1 MKNKL
6 PKIYRLLKNQKINLK
21 QLKQNSMAIYDN
33 DYQALRQKEVEE
45 RLQKEKLEKQLIY
58 KKMTKLIGG
67 SILGLILMVF
77 LFQSCERIDAGHVGV
92 KVNQY
97 GDNKGVDDVVAV
109 TGIVFYNPITTKVYE
124 FPTFIQHKEY
134 KGENSFIVNS
144 KDGSEFNVSPIMNY
158 SVQRDKV
165 PAIFSK
171 YRRPLEDIE
180 EGFLKT
186 AVYDAFRLATNKYTA
201 DELISNRAVF
211 EIEVRRLLD
220 GQLLKE
226 GFVINQFTSNLIYP
240 ETFKRSIEAKNNAVQ
255 AALRAENEVKTA
267 EAQAKIKVATAEG
280 NAQAMLT
287 SAKAEAE
294 SNRMKQV
301 TLTPLLLQLE
311 YINKWDG
318 KLPVYGTVPQMFKN
332 IN

>member
-1 MKNKL
+1 MAYESFEERYARQEKEREEL
-6 PKIYRLLKNQKINLK
+6 RLQK
-21 QLKQNSMAIYDN
+21 QLKT
-33 DYQALRQKEVEE
+33 
-45 RLQKEKLEKQLIY
+45 
-58 KKMTKLIGG
+58 KKMIKAIIGSVVG
-67 SILGLILMVF
+67 FILLVV
-77 LFQSCERIDAGHVGV
+77 LFNSCERIDAGHVGV

-97 GDNKGVDDVVAV
+97 GDNKGVDDVTAV
-109 TGIVFYNPITTKVYE
+109 TGMVFYNPMTTRIYE

-144 KDGSEFNVSPIMNY
+144 KDGSEFSVSPIMNY
-158 SVQRDKV
+158 SVQREKV
-165 PAIFSK
+165 PSIFAK

-226 GFVINQFTSNLIYP
+226 GFIINQFTSNLIYP
-240 ETFKRSIEAKNNAVQ
+240 ETFKKSIEAKNNAVQ

-267 EAQAKIKVATAEG
+267 EAQAKIKVATANG

-287 SAKAEAE
+287 AAKAEAE
-294 SNRMKQV
+294 ANSLKQR
-301 TLTPLLLQLE
+301 TITPMLLQLE
-311 YINKWDG
+311 WINKWDG
-318 KLPVYGTVPQMFKN
+318 KLPVYGTAPQLYKGMK
-332 IN
+332 

>member
-1 MKNKL
+1 
-6 PKIYRLLKNQKINLK
+6 
-21 QLKQNSMAIYDN
+21 MASFSRYDN
-33 DYQALRQKEVEE
+33 QYDRYGNRRTKEELDRMESEFNQQQQQK
-45 RLQKEKLEKQLIY
+45 RKQI
-58 KKMTKLIGG
+58 MRNILIGV
-67 SILGLILMVF
+67 GLFFTLTF
-77 LFQSCERIDAGHVGV
+77 LFFSCERIDAGHVGV

-109 TGIVFYNPITTKVYE
+109 TGMVFFNPFTTAIYE

-134 KGENSFIVNS
+134 KGENSFVVNS
-144 KDGSEFNVSPIMNY
+144 KDGSEFSVSPIMNY
-158 SVQRDKV
+158 SVQREKV
-165 PAIFSK
+165 PTIFSK

-240 ETFKRSIEAKNNAVQ
+240 ETFKKSIEAKNNAVQ

-294 SNRMKQV
+294 SNRLKQA

-332 IN
+332 VQ

>member
-1 MKNKL
+1 MATF
-6 PKIYRLLKNQKINLK
+6 YRGNYRWDEKGNRRSEEEIDQLENEFNQEQK
-21 QLKQNSMAIYDN
+21 QKQIKMAKTITAGVLGFI
-33 DYQALRQKEVEE
+33 AL
-45 RLQKEKLEKQLIY
+45 I
-58 KKMTKLIGG
+58 
-67 SILGLILMVF
+67 F
-77 LFQSCERIDAGHVGV
+77 LFMSCERIDAGHVGV

-97 GDNKGVDDVVAV
+97 GDNKGVDNVVAV
-109 TGIVFYNPITTKVYE
+109 TGMVFFNPFTTKIYE

-134 KGENSFIVNS
+134 VGDNSFIVNS
-144 KDGSEFNVSPIMNY
+144 KDGSEFAVSPIMNY

-211 EIEVRRLLD
+211 EVEVRRLLD
-220 GQLLKE
+220 NSLLKE
-226 GFVINQFTSNLIYP
+226 GFVINQFTSNLVYP
-240 ETFKRSIEAKNNAVQ
+240 ETFKKSIEAKNNAVQ

-267 EAQAKIKVATAEG
+267 EAQAKIKIATAEG
-280 NAQAMLT
+280 NAQALLT

-294 SNRMKQV
+294 ANRMKQQ
-301 TLTPLLLQLE
+301 TLTPLLIQME
-311 YINKWDG
+311 YVNKWDG
-318 KLPVYGTVPQMFKN
+318 KLPVYGQIPTLFKN
-332 IN
+332 IQ

>member
-1 MKNKL
+1 MG
-6 PKIYRLLKNQKINLK
+6 
-21 QLKQNSMAIYDN
+21 YDN
-33 DYQALRQKEVEE
+33 LDAWEKRRLEIEEEARQ
-45 RLQKEKLEKQLIY
+45 EKLEQELKF
-58 KKMTKLIGG
+58 KKMTKVITGSVLGFIALI
-67 SILGLILMVF
+67 F
-77 LFQSCERIDAGHVGV
+77 LFMSCERIDAGHVGV

-109 TGIVFYNPITTKVYE
+109 TGMVFYNPLTTKVYE
-124 FPTFIQHKEY
+124 F
-134 KGENSFIVNS
+134 
-144 KDGSEFNVSPIMNY
+144 IMNY
-158 SVQRDKV
+158 SVQREKV

-201 DELISNRAVF
+201 DELIGNRQGYEV
-211 EIEVRRLLD
+211 EVRRLLD

-226 GFVINQFTSNLIYP
+226 GFVINQFTSNLVYP
-240 ETFKRSIEAKNNAVQ
+240 ETFKKSIEAKNNAVQ

-280 NAQAMLT
+280 NAQALIT

-294 SNRMKQV
+294 ANRMKQQ
-301 TLTPLLLQLE
+301 TLTPLLIQLE
-311 YINKWDG
+311 YVNKWDG
-318 KLPVYGTVPQMFKN
+318 KLPVYGEVPQLFRTIQK
-332 IN
+332 

>member
-1 MKNKL
+1 MESFEERYARQRKEREEQAKQEQL
-6 PKIYRLLKNQKINLK
+6 ES
-21 QLKQNSMAIYDN
+21 QLK
-33 DYQALRQKEVEE
+33 L
-45 RLQKEKLEKQLIY
+45 
-58 KKMTKLIGG
+58 KKMIKTIGVAVTGFFLLI
-67 SILGLILMVF
+67 F
-77 LFQSCERIDAGHVGV
+77 LFMSCERIDAGHVGV
-92 KVNQY
+92 KVNLY

-109 TGIVFYNPITTKVYE
+109 TGMVFYNPLTTKVYE

-134 KGENSFIVNS
+134 KDQNSFIVNS
-144 KDGSEFNVSPIMNY
+144 KDGSEFSVSPIMNY
-158 SVQRDKV
+158 SVQREKV

-171 YRRPLEDIE
+171 YRRSLEDIE

-211 EIEVRRLLD
+211 EVEVRRLLD

-240 ETFKRSIEAKNNAVQ
+240 ETFKKSIEAKNNAVQ

-294 SNRMKQV
+294 ANRLKQQ

-311 YINKWDG
+311 WINKWDG
-318 KLPVYGTVPQMFKN
+318 KLPVYGQAPMLYKPVN
-332 IN
+332 

>member
-1 MKNKL
+1 MGYN
-6 PKIYRLLKNQKINLK
+6 NLNDAWAQRQAEIERERE
-21 QLKQNSMAIYDN
+21 QLK
-33 DYQALRQKEVEE
+33 
-45 RLQKEKLEKQLIY
+45 LEQQLKF
-58 KKMTKLIGG
+58 KKMIKAIGASVVG
-67 SILGLILMVF
+67 FILLVV
-77 LFQSCERIDAGHVGV
+77 LFNSCERIDAGYVGV

-109 TGIVFYNPITTKVYE
+109 TGMVFYNPLTTKVYE

-134 KGENSFIVNS
+134 KKTDDVDNSFIVNS

-165 PAIFSK
+165 PAIFAK

-201 DELISNRAVF
+201 DELISNRAIF
-211 EIEVRRLLD
+211 EVEVRRLLD
-220 GQLLKE
+220 AQLLKE

-240 ETFKRSIEAKNNAVQ
+240 ETFKKSIEAKNNAVQ

-332 IN
+332 IQ

>member
-1 MKNKL
+1 MARFDRYDHRYDLRGNRRSEEEL
-6 PKIYRLLKNQKINLK
+6 DRMEEEFNQEE
-21 QLKQNSMAIYDN
+21 QLKIKRTMKTIITG
-33 DYQALRQKEVEE
+33 VV
-45 RLQKEKLEKQLIY
+45 
-58 KKMTKLIGG
+58 GF
-67 SILGLILMVF
+67 F
-77 LFQSCERIDAGHVGV
+77 LLVTLFFSCERIDAGHVGV

-109 TGIVFYNPITTKVYE
+109 TGMVFYNPFTTRVYE

-134 KGENSFIVNS
+134 KGDNSFIVNS
-144 KDGSEFNVSPIMNY
+144 KDGSEFAVSPIMNY
-158 SVQRDKV
+158 SVQREKV
-165 PAIFSK
+165 PGIFSK

-211 EIEVRRLLD
+211 EVEVRRLLD

-226 GFVINQFTSNLIYP
+226 GFIINQFTSNLVYP
-240 ETFKRSIEAKNNAVQ
+240 ETFKKSIEAKNNAVQ

-287 SAKAEAE
+287 TAKAEAE
-294 SNRMKQV
+294 ANRLKQS
-301 TLTPLLLQLE
+301 TLTSLLLQQQWIE
-311 YINKWDG
+311 KWDG
-318 KLPVYGTVPQMFKN
+318 KLPVYGQTPQLFKG

>member
-1 MKNKL
+1 MAKFDRYDHRYNQYG
-6 PKIYRLLKNQKINLK
+6 IRRTDEEIDQMQIEFNQKQ
-21 QLKQNSMAIYDN
+21 QLKF
-33 DYQALRQKEVEE
+33 
-45 RLQKEKLEKQLIY
+45 
-58 KKMTKLIGG
+58 KKMIKAIVS
-67 SILGLILMVF
+67 SIVGVILMTV
-77 LFQSCERIDAGHVGV
+77 LFNSCERVDAGHVGV
-92 KVNQY
+92 KVNLY

-109 TGIVFYNPITTKVYE
+109 TGMVFFNPFTTAIYE

-158 SVQRDKV
+158 SVQREKV
-165 PAIFSK
+165 PAIFAK

-211 EIEVRRLLD
+211 EVEVRRLLD

-226 GFVINQFTSNLIYP
+226 GFTINQFTSNLIYP
-240 ETFKRSIEAKNNAVQ
+240 ETFKKSIEDKNNAVQ
-255 AALRAENEVKTA
+255 SALRAENEVKTA
-267 EAQAKIKVATAEG
+267 EARAKIKVATAEG

-294 SNRMKQV
+294 ANRMKQQ

-318 KLPVYGTVPQMFKN
+318 KLSQYSLGGNTQMILPSPK
-332 IN
+332 

>member
-1 MKNKL
+1 
-6 PKIYRLLKNQKINLK
+6 
-21 QLKQNSMAIYDN
+21 MAYDN
-33 DYQALRQKEVEE
+33 LDAWEKRRAEIEE
-45 RLQKEKLEKQLIY
+45 QMKQEKLEQELKF
-58 KKMTKLIGG
+58 KKMTKVITGSVVGFIALI
-67 SILGLILMVF
+67 F
-77 LFQSCERIDAGHVGV
+77 LFMSCERIDAGHVGV

-109 TGIVFYNPITTKVYE
+109 TGMVFYNPLTTKVYE

-134 KGENSFIVNS
+134 VGDNSFIVNS
-144 KDGSEFNVSPIMNY
+144 KDGSEFSVSPIMNY
-158 SVQRDKV
+158 SVQREKV

-201 DELISNRAVF
+201 DELIGNRQGYEV
-211 EIEVRRLLD
+211 EVRRLLD

-240 ETFKRSIEAKNNAVQ
+240 ETFKKSIEAKNNAVQ

-280 NAQAMLT
+280 NAQALIT

-294 SNRMKQV
+294 ANRMKQQ
-301 TLTPLLLQLE
+301 TLTPLLIQLE
-311 YINKWDG
+311 YVNKWDG
-318 KLPVYGTVPQMFKN
+318 KLPVYGEVPQLFRTIQK
-332 IN
+332 

>member
-1 MKNKL
+1 MGYDINDAWRERQAQIEKEREQQKL
-6 PKIYRLLKNQKINLK
+6 EQQLKLK
-21 QLKQNSMAIYDN
+21 QMFKTITAG
-33 DYQALRQKEVEE
+33 V
-45 RLQKEKLEKQLIY
+45 
-58 KKMTKLIGG
+58 IGF
-67 SILGLILMVF
+67 ILLVV
-77 LFQSCERIDAGHVGV
+77 LFNSCERIDAGHVGV

-109 TGIVFYNPITTKVYE
+109 TGMVFYNPLTTKVYE

-134 KGENSFIVNS
+134 KDENSFVVNS
-144 KDGSEFNVSPIMNY
+144 KDGSEFSVSPIMNY

-165 PAIFSK
+165 PSIFSK

-211 EIEVRRLLD
+211 EVEVRKLLD
-220 GQLLKE
+220 AQLLKE
-226 GFVINQFTSNLIYP
+226 GFIINQFTSNLIYP
-240 ETFKRSIEAKNNAVQ
+240 ETFKKSIEAKNNAVQ

-280 NAQAMLT
+280 NAQALLT

-294 SNRMKQV
+294 ANRMKQQ
-301 TLTPLLLQLE
+301 TLTPLLIQLE
-311 YINKWDG
+311 YVNKWDG
-318 KLPVYGTVPQMFKN
+318 KLPVYGTVPQMFKS
-332 IN
+332 IQ

>member
-1 MKNKL
+1 MAYDNLDAWQRRQLEIEEQERQEKL
-6 PKIYRLLKNQKINLK
+6 ER
-21 QLKQNSMAIYDN
+21 QLKQ
-33 DYQALRQKEVEE
+33 
-45 RLQKEKLEKQLIY
+45 KQMVKGIVASVV
-58 KKMTKLIGG
+58 GF
-67 SILGLILMVF
+67 ILLVF
-77 LFQSCERIDAGHVGV
+77 LFNSCERIDAGHVGV

-97 GDNKGVDDVVAV
+97 GDNKGVDNVVAV
-109 TGIVFYNPITTKVYE
+109 TGMVFYNPLTTKVYE

-134 KGENSFIVNS
+134 KGDDSFIVNS
-144 KDGSEFNVSPIMNY
+144 KDGSEFAVSPIMNY
-158 SVQRDKV
+158 SVQREKV

-201 DELISNRAVF
+201 DELIGNRQAYEV
-211 EIEVRRLLD
+211 EVRRLLD

-240 ETFKRSIEAKNNAVQ
+240 ETFKKSIEAKNNAVQ

-280 NAQAMLT
+280 NAQALLT

-294 SNRMKQV
+294 ANRMKQQ
-301 TLTPLLLQLE
+301 TLTPLLIQLE

-318 KLPVYGTVPQMFKN
+318 KLPVYGTTPQLFKN
-332 IN
+332 IQ